1 MGASV
6 SQISLKRRARRSKRL
21 GLRVPVLAYGQGTC
35 GQPFHELTHTV
46 EINANGALI
55 LLDAFVQE
63 RQTILLENLNTQL
76 DEECRV
82 VNVRSLA
89 NGRWVVGIEFK
100 QTAAGFWEIY
110 LHRPDERF

>member
-6 SQISLKRRARRSKRL
+6 QEIRSKRRARRSKRL
-21 GLRVPVLAYGQGTC
+21 GLRVPVLVYGQDTC

-100 QTAAGFWEIY
+100 QMAGGFWEIY